1 MSAVLIH
8 PFDNVLAI
16 DFMIKKLITNKPYFT
31 FLMIILMLT
40 NLRTEVSAATLATCT
55 LPQTLQNNAC
65 ITPTAAV
72 SAQTMVRILTTLGV
86 IDIQL
91 LNSAPLTVANFL
103 GYLGSGAYRQSFFYR
118 SIPRFI
124 IQSGGY
130 TWNSSTNTATSISKL
145 PAVVNEY
152 SATRSNLRG
161 TIAMAKV
168 GSDPNSAT
176 NQWFINLTN
185 NSANLDAQNAGFT
198 VFGQVVAYGMSVAD
212 AIAALPTTNAG
223 GDFTNLPLATPV
235 INKSIST
242 SNLVMVSSITAN
254 SSNATASTSDRI
266 FSYLEATYPSYISPG
281 NPLTPNGTGSS
292 ILASYYYRYYAN
304 TNSYVATMD
313 GNVYYLGSASNN
325 QIMLLGTL
333 ASWLNLAIAAGY

>member
-1 MSAVLIH
+1 
-8 PFDNVLAI
+8 
-16 DFMIKKLITNKPYFT
+16 MIKRIITNKPYFT
-31 FLMIILMLT
+31 FLIIILMLT
-40 NLRTEVSAATLATCT
+40 NLRAEVSAAIPITCT
-55 LPQTLQNNAC
+55 LPQTLQNYAC
-65 ITPTAAV
+65 ITPTVAA
-72 SAQTMVRILTTLGV
+72 SAQTIVRLLTKLGV

-103 GYLGSGAYRQSFFYR
+103 GYVGRGAYQQSFFDR
-118 SIPRFI
+118 SVAGFI

-130 TWNSSTNTATSISKL
+130 TWNSSTNTAALISKL

-185 NSANLDAQNAGFT
+185 NSANLDAQNGGFT
-198 VFGQVVAYGMSVAD
+198 VFGQVVANGMSVAD
-212 AIAALPTTNAG
+212 AIAALPTINAG
-223 GDFTNLPLATPV
+223 GAFTNLPLASPV
-235 INKSIST
+235 SGSSILT
-242 SNLVMVSSITAN
+242 SNIVMVSSITSN
-254 SSNATASTSDRI
+254 SSNAMASSSDRL
-266 FSYLEATYPSYISPG
+266 FSYLEASYPSYISPA

-292 ILASYYYRYYAN
+292 ILANYYYRYYAN